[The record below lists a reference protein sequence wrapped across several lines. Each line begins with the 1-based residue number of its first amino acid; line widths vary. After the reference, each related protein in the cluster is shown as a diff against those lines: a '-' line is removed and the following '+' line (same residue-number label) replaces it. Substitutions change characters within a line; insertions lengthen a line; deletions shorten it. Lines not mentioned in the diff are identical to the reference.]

1 MSTTYR
7 VVFETETRP
16 REAAISL
23 DHVPSIQV
31 DAPNVDVAARRALAR
46 HIDTRAIPPP
56 AGTSFTLVVITPP
69 PYDPRVPHH
78 DLDDDAK
85 MHHVDV
91 AYWPTTD
98 TLH

>member
-23 DHVPSIQV
+23 DHVPPLQV
-31 DAPNVDVAARRALAR
+31 DAPNVDIAARRALAE
-46 HIDTRAIPPP
+46 HIDTRASPSP

-69 PYDPRVPHH
+69 PCAPRVPQH
-78 DLDDDAK
+78 DSTTTRRC
-85 MHHVDV
+85 HVGV

-98 TLH
+98 TVH